1 MYKKDE
7 GILSWKMILKKIC
20 KSLIPKYVY
29 ENCKMEKKWSF
40 HLAPILFRKFC
51 IVYILRVNQIKQ

>member
-29 ENCKMEKKWSF
+29 ENCKMEKNEVFIWPQYSSANF
-40 HLAPILFRKFC
+40 
-51 IVYILRVNQIKQ
+51 V